1 MTIKILSV
9 FGTRPEAVKM
19 APIVRLL
26 KQTSGVEARVCVTA
40 QHRQMLDQVLELFQI
55 TPDYDLDLMREDQSL
70 AEISASIFTH
80 LDPVLASFQP
90 DWVLVVGDTTT
101 VVTTSLLAYFRRIKL
116 GHVEAGLRT
125 HNKWH
130 PFPEEVNRR
139 IATVIADLHFAPTEW
154 SKGNLLHEGIAEKNI
169 LVTGNSVIDALNFV
183 ARQVEPQEITALISR
198 LGLEISKPE
207 TGRVE
212 SRRLVLVTAHRRENF
227 GEPLENICHAIRELA
242 ARGDVE
248 IVYPVHLNPKV
259 QEPVNRILKGI
270 AHITLLPPLDYLPMV
285 HLMKHA
291 RLLLTDSG
299 GLQEEAPSLGVPVL
313 VLRETTERPE
323 GVEAGTLKLVGTETS
338 HIVREAQ
345 RLLDDP
351 SAYAE
356 MSKAANPYGDGHT
369 AEQIIAAL
377 MNASHQALP

>member
-1 MTIKILSV
+1 MSLRILSV

-26 KQTSGVEARVCVTA
+26 KETPEVEARVCVTA

-55 TPDYDLDLMREDQSL
+55 KPDYDLDLMRENQSL
-70 AEISASIFTH
+70 AQISASIFTH
-80 LDPVLASFQP
+80 LDPILADYQP

-101 VVTTSLLAYFRRIKL
+101 VVTTAQLAYYRRIKL

-130 PFPEEVNRR
+130 PFPEELNRR

-154 SKGNLLHEGIAEKNI
+154 SKANLLREGVDENAIR
-169 LVTGNSVIDALNFV
+169 VTGNPVIDALNYV
-183 ARQVEPQEITALISR
+183 AEQEEPQEMRGLVDR
-198 LGLEISKPE
+198 LGTRGSVSK
-207 TGRVE
+207 
-212 SRRLVLVTAHRRENF
+212 RLILVTAHRRENF
-227 GEPLENICHAIRELA
+227 GAPLENVCHAIKQLA
-242 ARGDVE
+242 ARQDVE
-248 IVYPVHLNPKV
+248 IVYPVHLNPNV
-259 QEPVNRILKGI
+259 QEPVNWILKGI
-270 AHITLLPPLDYLPMV
+270 PHITLLPPLDYHPMV

-291 RLLLTDSG
+291 TLILTDSG
-299 GLQEEAPSLGVPVL
+299 GLQEEAPAFGIPVL

-338 HIVREAQ
+338 KIVDEVT

-351 SAYAE
+351 IAHAE
-356 MSKAANPYGDGHT
+356 MAKAANPYGDGHA
-369 AEQIIAAL
+369 AERILEAL
-377 MNASHQALP
+377 ISSS

>member
-1 MTIKILSV
+1 
-9 FGTRPEAVKM
+9 
-19 APIVRLL
+19 
-26 KQTSGVEARVCVTA
+26 
-40 QHRQMLDQVLELFQI
+40 MLDQVLELFQI
-55 TPDYDLDLMREDQSL
+55 KPDYDLDLMRDDQSL

-80 LDPVLASFQP
+80 LDPVLTSFQP

-101 VVTTSLLAYFRRIKL
+101 VVTTSLLTYFRRIKL

-130 PFPEEVNRR
+130 PFPEEINRR

-154 SKGNLLHEGIAEKNI
+154 SKGNLVREGVDEKSI

-183 ARQVEPQEITALISR
+183 AGQEEPQEITTLLNR
-198 LGLEISKPE
+198 LGLRDHATK
-207 TGRVE
+207 
-212 SRRLVLVTAHRRENF
+212 RLLLVTAHRRENF
-227 GEPLENICHAIRELA
+227 GQPLENICHAIKELA
-242 ARGDVE
+242 ARSNVE

-270 AHITLLPPLDYLPMV
+270 PHVTLLGPLDYLPMV

-299 GLQEEAPSLGVPVL
+299 GLQEEAPSFGVPVL

-338 HIVREAQ
+338 RIVGEAK

-351 SAYAE
+351 LAYAE
-356 MSKAANPYGDGHT
+356 MAKAANPYGDGHT
-369 AEQIIAAL
+369 AERIVEAL
-377 MNASHQALP
+377 LRVEQSVASDAQKL